1 MSANATSNAKG
12 QNGKKLGT
20 VRIAPGVL
28 ATIVEATTLG
38 VEGVIRMG
46 DAANNSASLSRIF
59 NRDNN
64 DGVKI
69 EVKEEKVYADLYII
83 VDKSANLAQVGKQV
97 QGDVSTAIRHLVG
110 MQVEQINVYIQ
121 NVE

>member
-1 MSANATSNAKG
+1 MSANATTNANG

-28 ATIVEATTLG
+28 ATIVQATTLG

-46 DAANNSASLSRIF
+46 DTSSASLSRIF
-59 NRDNN
+59 SRDNN

-83 VDKSANLAQVGKQV
+83 VDKKANLAQVGKQV

-110 MQVEQINVYIQ
+110 MPVEQINVYIQ

>member
-1 MSANATSNAKG
+1 MSANATTNARG

-46 DAANNSASLSRIF
+46 DTTGSASLSRIF
-59 NRDNN
+59 SRENN

-69 EVKEEKVYADLYII
+69 EVKEDKVYADLYII
-83 VDKSANLAQVGKQV
+83 VDKTANLAQVGKQV

-110 MQVEQINVYIQ
+110 MPVEQINVYIQ